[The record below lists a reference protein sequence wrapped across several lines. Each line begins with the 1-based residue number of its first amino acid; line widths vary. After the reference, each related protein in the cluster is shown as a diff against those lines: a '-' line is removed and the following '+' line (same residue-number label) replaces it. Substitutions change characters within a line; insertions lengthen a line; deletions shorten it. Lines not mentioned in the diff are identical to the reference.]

1 MNKQEFLTLLR
12 NKLSGLPQNDIDERL
27 NFYSEM
33 IEDRMEEGLSEEEA
47 VAAAGSVE
55 EIVAQILSDIPL
67 VKIAKEKVKPKRRL
81 SALEVVLLVVGSP
94 VWLSLLIAVFA
105 VIFSLYVALW
115 AIVICLW
122 ATFVSIA
129 ACALCGIVVG
139 VAFALGINKL
149 TGIALIGSGILCA
162 GLAIFLFYG
171 CKAATKGTALLA
183 KKMVLGMK
191 RCFVKKE
198 CA

>member
-1 MNKQEFLTLLR
+1 MNKQDFLTQLR

-81 SALEVVLLVVGSP
+81 SALEIVLLVVGSP
-94 VWLSLLIAVFA
+94 VWLSLLVAVFA

-115 AIVICLW
+115 AVVICLW
-122 ATFVSIA
+122 AVFVSVA

-198 CA
+198 GA

>member
-1 MNKQEFLTLLR
+1 MNKQEFLTQLR

-81 SALEVVLLVVGSP
+81 SALEIVLLVVGSP
-94 VWLSLLIAVFA
+94 VWLSLLVAVFA

-115 AIVICLW
+115 AVVICLW
-122 ATFVSIA
+122 AAFVSVA

-198 CA
+198 GA